1 MFRDRLPL
9 TKDTNHCSHPFFPY
23 FHHLM
28 SETQSREKQ
37 ILRIQQVAV
46 GLGVLIMMVKFAAY
60 YFTHSNTI
68 LTDALEAIVNIVAG
82 AFALYSLLIS
92 AKPKDS
98 DHPYG
103 HGKIE
108 FISAGFEGIL
118 IILASLLIIWKSILS
133 FIHPE
138 EIHHLEFGAILIV
151 ISGTANYIIGWYLE
165 KKSKEFRS
173 LILEADGKHLQSDG
187 YISLAILAG
196 VGVIWM
202 TGLTILDNVFAIAA
216 GLYVSFVGYKLLRKS
231 LQGIMDETDAE
242 IINPIIVHLDAHRRD
257 PWIDIHNLRV
267 IQYGSTLHIDCHV
280 TMPWYYTLEQT
291 HTEIDD
297 IAHLINDFSG
307 YPVEVF
313 IHTDPCLPVSCAL
326 CQMKDCKVRQ
336 HPFEKRVTW
345 NFDNVTVNRKHQLSQ
360 IAN

>member
-1 MFRDRLPL
+1 MAA
-9 TKDTNHCSHPFFPY
+9 
-23 FHHLM
+23 
-28 SETQSREKQ
+28 TQSREKQ
-37 ILRIQQVAV
+37 ILRIQQIAV
-46 GLGVLIMMVKFAAY
+46 VLGIFIMLIKFAAY

-82 AFALYSLLIS
+82 GFALYSLFIS
-92 AKPKDS
+92 AKPKDI

-108 FISAGFEGIL
+108 FISAGFEGVL
-118 IILASLLIIWKSILS
+118 IIVASIVIIWKSILS

-138 EIHHLEFGAILIV
+138 PIHHLEFGAILIV
-151 ISGTANYIIGWYLE
+151 VSGVANYIIGWYLE

-187 YISLAILAG
+187 YISLGILIG

-202 TGLTILDNVFAIAA
+202 TGKPILDNVFAIIA
-216 GLYVSFVGYKLLRKS
+216 GLYVTTVGYKLVRKS
-231 LQGIMDETDAE
+231 LQGIMDETDTD
-242 IINPIIVHLDAHRRD
+242 IINPIIAHLDTHRRE

-291 HTEIDD
+291 HTEIDA
-297 IAHLINDFSG
+297 IATLINEFSG

-313 IHTDPCLPVSCAL
+313 IHPDPCLPVSCPL
-326 CQMKDCKVRQ
+326 CTMHDCKVRQ

-345 NFDNVTVNRKHQLSQ
+345 NFDNVTVNRKHQLGKV
-360 IAN
+360 

>member
-1 MFRDRLPL
+1 M
-9 TKDTNHCSHPFFPY
+9 
-23 FHHLM
+23 
-28 SETQSREKQ
+28 
-37 ILRIQQVAV
+37 
-46 GLGVLIMMVKFAAY
+46 GVFIMLIKFAAY

-92 AKPKDS
+92 ARPKDI

-108 FISAGFEGIL
+108 FISAGLEGIL
-118 IILASLLIIWKSILS
+118 IIIASILIIWKAILS

-138 EIHHLEFGAILIV
+138 PIHHLELGAVLIV
-151 ISGTANYIIGWYLE
+151 VSGTANFIIGWYLE

-196 VGVIWM
+196 VAVIWL
-202 TGLTILDNVFAIAA
+202 TGKQILDNVFAIIV
-216 GLYVSFVGYKLLRKS
+216 GLYVATVGYKLLRRS
-231 LQGIMDETDAE
+231 LQGIMDETDAA
-242 IINPIIVHLDAHRRD
+242 IINPIITHLDAHRRE
-257 PWIDIHNLRV
+257 PWIDVHNLRV

-297 IAHLINDFSG
+297 IAQLINEYSD

-313 IHTDPCLPVSCAL
+313 IHPDPCLPVSCPL
-326 CQMKDCKVRQ
+326 CIMSDCKVRQ

-345 NFDNVTVNRKHQLSQ
+345 TFDNVTVNKKHRLRDAQE
-360 IAN
+360 